1 MQIGKTSIGL
11 ACLRGWGADKRR
23 PVAVCQGAFL
33 PMEWNLQQIPGTG
46 QTLDY
51 KQEGGQDINSHVDAP
66 PAKIAQDFRLGSQG
80 KQHQTHNGDTCPV
93 VRLPELNLEW
103 IVAEA
108 ENFRLTAKG
117 DNTCPRDK
125 GKAKAQGLGFDLT
138 QRDQG
143 NDRPQKYKA
152 EFKNPADSTW
162 KLLNGYLGGNHH
174 GEGNEG

>member
-11 ACLRGWGADKRR
+11 ACLSGWGANKRR
-23 PVAVCQGAFL
+23 PIAVCQGAFL
-33 PMEWNLQQIPGTG
+33 PMEWNLQQIPGAR
-46 QTLDY
+46 QTLDH
-51 KQEGGQDINSHVDAP
+51 KQKG
-66 PAKIAQDFRLGSQG
+66 GSQR

-143 NDRPQKYKA
+143 NDRAQKYKA

-162 KLLNGYLGGNHH
+162 KLLNGYLCGNNH